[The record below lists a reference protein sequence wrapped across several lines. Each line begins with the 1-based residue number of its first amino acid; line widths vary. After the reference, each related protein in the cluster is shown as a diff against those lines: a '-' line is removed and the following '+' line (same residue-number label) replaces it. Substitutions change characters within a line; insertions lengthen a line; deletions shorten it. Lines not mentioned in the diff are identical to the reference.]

1 MKKQFYVI
9 AFVVILIG
17 VILVFL
23 SVQKPLN
30 MPSDVIYLSEA
41 QCKQL
46 GYDWVHRPGLCM
58 PAKLDESKIM
68 MIGIAPTLAIA
79 YLVIGALLYL
89 ASMKFGKRVNLRFW
103 GKSIFVAG
111 IFGLFLAF
119 LAPMVVNALGGW

>member
-1 MKKQFYVI
+1 
-9 AFVVILIG
+9 
-17 VILVFL
+17 
-23 SVQKPLN
+23 
-30 MPSDVIYLSEA
+30 
-41 QCKQL
+41 
-46 GYDWVHRPGLCM
+46 M